1 MSLQK
6 YFKSKEKLKIA
17 VTNENLTVAE
27 EKQNNDE
34 VASAT
39 THKKLQ
45 EMVSRHFHLIKNND
59 ETLSAIYKCLF
70 FYKKQKFWNN

>member
-27 EKQNNDE
+27 EKQNNGE
-34 VASAT
+34 IASAT
-39 THKKLQ
+39 TQKKLQ
-45 EMVSRHFHLIKNND
+45 EMVSRHFHFNQ
-59 ETLSAIYKCLF
+59 
-70 FYKKQKFWNN
+70 KQ